1 VFEPRGDALLGEF
14 IRADITPFGETTW
27 KLPEADADLMDALAE
42 IVPLATLP
50 EEEDADFV
58 DAVADIMPLAFPGS
72 CNTFSAAIK
81 ARAGAGEPVRGLGRA
96 ARAASAASLM
106 AAACAATASRAAAS
120 AAAIAAGGN
129 EDFTTPTAAFALADE
144 RAVGRFPD
152 GIGRVPEMPFSKIV
166 SGSRGGAE
174 PVRTLLSA
182 KPLTAFCAG
191 RWLLAGGMGAWLTG
205 SSAFCAGRWL
215 LAGGMGAW
223 LTGSSAFCAGRWLL
237 AAGMGAW
244 LTGSRVFWPSALFTV
259 LAQPSAAVWPSSARR
274 ARTVPS
280 ARIRCSRMC
289 TRVPARTSPA

>member
-1 VFEPRGDALLGEF
+1 MFELRGDALLGEF
-14 IRADITPFGETTW
+14 IRADITPFGETMW

-50 EEEDADFV
+50 
-58 DAVADIMPLAFPGS
+58 MPLAFPGS

-144 RAVGRFPD
+144 RAVGRFLD

-174 PVRTLLSA
+174 LVRTLLSA
-182 KPLTAFCAG
+182 KLLTAFCG
-191 RWLLAGGMGAWLTG
+191 
-205 SSAFCAGRWL
+205 
-215 LAGGMGAW
+215 
-223 LTGSSAFCAGRWLL
+223 GRWLL
-237 AAGMGAW
+237 AAGMGA
-244 LTGSRVFWPSALFTV
+244 
-259 LAQPSAAVWPSSARR
+259 
-274 ARTVPS
+274 
-280 ARIRCSRMC
+280 
-289 TRVPARTSPA
+289 

>member
-1 VFEPRGDALLGEF
+1 MFEPRGDALLGEF

-27 KLPEADADLMDALAE
+27 KLPEADADLIDAVAE

-58 DAVADIMPLAFPGS
+58 DAVAEIVPLDFPGS
-72 CNTFSAAIK
+72 FNTFTAAIN
-81 ARAGAGEPVRGLGRA
+81 AGGGVSVPVRGLGRA

-152 GIGRVPEMPFSKIV
+152 GIGRIPEVPFSKIV
-166 SGSRGGAE
+166 SGSRGGAD

-182 KPLTAFCAG
+182 KLLT
-191 RWLLAGGMGAWLTG
+191 
-205 SSAFCAGRWL
+205 
-215 LAGGMGAW
+215 
-223 LTGSSAFCAGRWLL
+223 AFCAGRWLL
-237 AAGMGAW
+237 AAGMGA
-244 LTGSRVFWPSALFTV
+244 
-259 LAQPSAAVWPSSARR
+259 
-274 ARTVPS
+274 
-280 ARIRCSRMC
+280 
-289 TRVPARTSPA
+289 